1 VALGSRFPALRY
13 LLFPTLILCA
23 IGVATTRAGYAQE
36 DSFSRVITT
45 NLSPAEATV
54 GDRLRLEIE
63 VAHPLDTTVEG
74 PGFNDNYGG
83 LEVVEIL
90 PLRSERDGG
99 EMRTRLEYVLTSFRT
114 GGVTVPPLS
123 VRFRGSGGTGSLET
137 QPRSVDIQSVLSP
150 DDDAL
155 RPLKPQL
162 DIEAGAPPAIVPTMY
177 VAIFA
182 ALTVFGYT
190 LIRRAI
196 DARPPAPVAPPP
208 KPLGPDDVARQKLDA
223 LAAEGVAESDPDR
236 YYAEIAATVRRYLSD
251 RFGFAAY
258 AMTRRELQRD
268 MERAGVDRW
277 PARVTSNLL
286 EQCDAVEFAKF
297 RPPAERMA
305 ADLIAAYEI
314 IDLTSP
320 QEAAPSPTPEKAVP
334 SS

>member
-1 VALGSRFPALRY
+1 MALGISNALRPILLVALAFCALSGSAVQLVR
-13 LLFPTLILCA
+13 
-23 IGVATTRAGYAQE
+23 AQE
-36 DSFSRVITT
+36 DEFSRVVTT
-45 NLSPAEATV
+45 NLSPTEATV
-54 GDRLRLEIE
+54 GDRLTLAID

-74 PGFNDNYGG
+74 PGFNANYGG

-99 EMRTRLEYVLTSFRT
+99 EMRTQLEYVLTSFRT
-114 GGVTVPPLS
+114 GGITLPPLE
-123 VRFRGSGGTGSLET
+123 VRFRGPGGTGTLQTES
-137 QPRSVDIQSVLSP
+137 RSVDIESVLSP

-162 DIEAGAPPAIVPTMY
+162 DIEAGAPPAIVPIMY
-177 VAIFA
+177 VAMFA
-182 ALTVFGYT
+182 ALTVFGYV

-208 KPLGPDDVARQKLDA
+208 PPLGPDDIARQKLDA
-223 LAAEGVAESDPDR
+223 LAIEGVAESDPDR
-236 YYAEIAATVRRYLSD
+236 YYAVIAATVRRYLSD
-251 RFGFAAY
+251 RFGFPAY

-268 MERAGVDRW
+268 MQRAGIDRW

-297 RPPAERMA
+297 RPPPERMA

-320 QEAAPSPTPEKAVP
+320 QSPQPAAVA
-334 SS
+334 SSVGPPP